1 MKKFQKNKNE
11 VGKYLPYLLRGF
23 CLLLMCLLTIPSM
36 QASVLKFEKNIRWL
50 SFRDLTDSEFNEK
63 FIEYKK
69 DYILVDTESYEVR
82 SRSRYAMVWRKNTDK
97 RNWAAFRNMS
107 SNEYHQKWAYYKS
120 QGYRPSD
127 IESYFVNGIQKY
139 SGIWVKNKE
148 NYDWSSK
155 RNLTASEYSI
165 YFQEQKH
172 KGFRVVDIEAYQTS
186 EGLRYAAIWVQNKE
200 NISWAQFRDMS
211 RSSYQNKVNE
221 YSSKG
226 YILVDL
232 EVYKVGS
239 SEKYATIWEKRS
251 GFAYQVRTNL
261 SELQFANLW
270 RQYRDQGYI

>member
-1 MKKFQKNKNE
+1 M
-11 VGKYLPYLLRGF
+11 
-23 CLLLMCLLTIPSM
+23 
-36 QASVLKFEKNIRWL
+36 
-50 SFRDLTDSEFNEK
+50 TDSEFNEK